1 MRQSSRRQTKDVFD
15 EHSLVGDAVFSYV
28 PHLSLAYHVHR
39 FDPLKRSPCRSKGAE
54 SLARSKAPFYRS
66 MILLEDVVQVLYCRQ
81 RQRRLRSPAFFNSAM
96 ALGYDGFPSTLIT
109 RGRGRPGDRKA

>member
-15 EHSLVGDAVFSYV
+15 EHSLVRDVVFSYV

-39 FDPLKRSPCRSKGAE
+39 FDPLKRSPCRTKGAE

-66 MILLEDVVQVLYCRQ
+66 MILLEDVVQVLYWSTTTTSAEVTRLLQ
-81 RQRRLRSPAFFNSAM
+81 LRYGLRVRRVPVHVDHPRTRM
-96 ALGYDGFPSTLIT
+96 AG
-109 RGRGRPGDRKA
+109 